1 MDGNQSKIQTTDRRS
16 SVAGHIVALAMLA
29 LLLLE
34 AFAPRVVAAGEKD
47 QNTPGLLIALARSI

>member
-1 MDGNQSKIQTTDRRS
+1 MDGNQTKIETADRPS
-16 SVAGHIVALAMLA
+16 SLARNIVALAMLA

-47 QNTPGLLIALARSI
+47 QSTPDLLIGLARSV

>member
-1 MDGNQSKIQTTDRRS
+1 MDGNQTKIKTTDRRS
-16 SVAGHIVALAMLA
+16 SVARHIVALAMLA

-47 QNTPGLLIALARSI
+47 QGTPDLLIALARSV

>member
-1 MDGNQSKIQTTDRRS
+1 VDGDQTKTKTADRRG
-16 SVAGHIVALAMLA
+16 SVARHIVALAMLA

-47 QNTPGLLIALARSI
+47 RSTPDLLIALARSV